1 MTTPGIQPGQQKGK
15 FQIGPSGMDRTIV
28 LALNQLIN
36 KITTSQKVRKLLL
49 EEEADAVQAL
59 PEFFRKNIAATKPG
73 RQRYMSDY

>member
-1 MTTPGIQPGQQKGK
+1 
-15 FQIGPSGMDRTIV
+15 MDRTIV